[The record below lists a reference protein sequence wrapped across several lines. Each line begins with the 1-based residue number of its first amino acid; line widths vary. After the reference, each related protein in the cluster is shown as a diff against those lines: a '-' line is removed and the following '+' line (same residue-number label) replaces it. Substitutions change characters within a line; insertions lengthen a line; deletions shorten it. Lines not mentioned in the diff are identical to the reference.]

1 MEVQKQPAAALV
13 CGTGDARRQ
22 PRFKLAV
29 AISINSRTCGA
40 LKGYTVDI
48 SESGLAA
55 MFRMEVPMG
64 EVVEL
69 NFTPPFGPVTTYA
82 IVRQRNAFRYGFQ
95 FLESNGAN
103 EVIRH
108 SCRQL
113 AVDQS
118 LTGEL

>member
-1 MEVQKQPAAALV
+1 LEVQKQPAAVV
-13 CGTGDARRQ
+13 CVMADARRH
-22 PRFKLAV
+22 PRFKVAV
-29 AISINSRTCGA
+29 AVRIHSRTSGV
-40 LKGYTVDI
+40 LKGDTVDI

-69 NFTPPFGPVTTYA
+69 SFTLPMGPVAIYA

-95 FLESNGAN
+95 FLESNGAS
-103 EVIRH
+103 EIIRQ

-113 AVDQS
+113 AVDQA

>member
-1 MEVQKQPAAALV
+1 
-13 CGTGDARRQ
+13 
-22 PRFKLAV
+22 
-29 AISINSRTCGA
+29 
-40 LKGYTVDI
+40 
-48 SESGLAA
+48 
-55 MFRMEVPMG
+55 MG

>member
-1 MEVQKQPAAALV
+1 MEVQKQPATVLCV
-13 CGTGDARRQ
+13 TTDARRH

-29 AISINSRTCGA
+29 AVSIYSRTCGV
-40 LKGYTVDI
+40 LKGDTVDI
-48 SESGLAA
+48 SQSGLAA
-55 MFRMEVPMG
+55 MFRIEVPMG

-69 NFTPPFGPVTTYA
+69 NFTLPSGPVAIYA

-95 FLESNGAN
+95 FLESNGAG
-103 EVIRH
+103 EIIRQ